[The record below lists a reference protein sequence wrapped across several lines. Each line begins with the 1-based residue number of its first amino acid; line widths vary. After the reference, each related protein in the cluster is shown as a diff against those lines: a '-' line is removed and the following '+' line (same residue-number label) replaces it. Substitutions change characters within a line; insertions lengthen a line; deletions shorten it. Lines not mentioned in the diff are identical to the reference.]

1 MQYRSTCSRRS
12 SKGHIVGHDSV
23 SMPQLHEDDIPLVGA
38 MNGSEQDLEAGL
50 HPQLP
55 PEWIDTVEEI
65 QYSVSRLQ
73 SRMKELHT
81 LHDKHLNRPNM
92 TDGRDEEYEIEAMT
106 HDITQM
112 FQSTQ
117 QAIQGLNYR
126 SKQCDSQ
133 AEIKM
138 CRNVMTALAG
148 DLQELSQT
156 FRKAQSNY
164 LQRIRGRE
172 EQKMKLFG
180 SGAAMIMEDE
190 SGNDE
195 DEIYDKQF
203 TTKQIQQ
210 LEESNAL
217 VQERDR
223 EVANVMQS
231 INELGEIFKE
241 LSVLIIDQG
250 TMLDRIDYNL
260 EQVSSTVAD
269 GLVQLEEGEKYQKK
283 SRRKLCCIL
292 FLFIACLV
300 MIILLGFKF

>member
-1 MQYRSTCSRRS
+1 MSR
-12 SKGHIVGHDSV
+12 V
-23 SMPQLHEDDIPLVGA
+23 
-38 MNGSEQDLEAGL
+38 N
-50 HPQLP
+50 
-55 PEWIDTVEEI
+55 
-65 QYSVSRLQ
+65 

-92 TDGRDEEYEIEAMT
+92 TDGREEEYEIEVMT
-106 HDITQM
+106 QDITQM

-126 SKQCDSQ
+126 SRQCESQ
-133 AEIKM
+133 AELKM
-138 CRNVMTALAG
+138 CRNVITALASE
-148 DLQELSQT
+148 LQTLSQS
-156 FRKAQSNY
+156 FRRAQSTY

-172 EQKMKLFG
+172 EQKKKLFG
-180 SGAAMIMEDE
+180 EQATMLMEDE

-195 DEIYDKQF
+195 VEIYDKEF
-203 TTKQIQQ
+203 TTKQLQQ
-210 LEESNAL
+210 LEEATAL

-260 EQVSSTVAD
+260 EQVSTSVAE
-269 GLVQLEEGEKYQKK
+269 GLVQLQEGEKYQKK

-292 FLFIACLV
+292 FLFIACAV
-300 MIILLGFKF
+300 MIFLLAFKF